1 MSCDLYFDS
10 DNVFDCGHHDCD
22 GCCDFHKKDNGSS
35 EMQKVIK
42 IAEIN
47 FWPKKISTKNGP
59 KMTQNG
65 PKIST
70 S

>member
-47 FWPKKISTKNGP
+47 FLPNLPREGFNVSKVLKQILK
-59 KMTQNG
+59 
-65 PKIST
+65 
-70 S
+70 